1 MGLNNVVLTPGDIEE
16 QVRGLMSRK
25 YISRDYLRLFQA
37 VFEAQYQTEMKL
49 QADDLYPPV
58 TKEEADKRVGQGLPV
73 IDPAKL
79 QVGERE
85 IKDLLRQICA
95 TLAEQTGGENLESAW
110 LLEAIESG
118 QLNPT
123 EMTRKVLAYDRGYF
137 EQLSEEMSKDKEGV
151 IFIVTALVAPFLR
164 VCATSVRDKVDLD
177 LALTKR
183 CPVCGG
189 APLMAKLRRED
200 GKRMLECSLCNTQWI
215 FERLKCPFCSNEEQ
229 GTLGFFFIE
238 EESAYRVYKC
248 DKCKRYIKT
257 VDERKM
263 AEGKPRALV
272 VEDVATLY
280 LDMAAVEEGY
290 QSIRESR
297 WD

>member
-16 QVRGLMSRK
+16 QVRGLTSEK
-25 YISRDYLRLFQA
+25 YVAQDYLRLFQA
-37 VFEAQYQTEMKL
+37 VFEAQYQTETKL

-79 QVGERE
+79 RVGEGE

-95 TLAEQTGGENLESAW
+95 TLAEQTGGENSESAW

-118 QLNPT
+118 RLNPS
-123 EMTRKVLAYDRGYF
+123 EMARKVLAYDRGYF
-137 EQLSEEMSKDKEGV
+137 EQLSEEMGKDKEGV
-151 IFIVTALVAPFLR
+151 IFIATALVAPFLR
-164 VCATSVRDKVDLD
+164 VCAASVRDKVDLD
-177 LALTKR
+177 LALTKG

-189 APLMAKLRRED
+189 APLMAKLQRED
-200 GKRMLECSLCNTQWI
+200 GKRILECSLCNTQWV

-229 GTLGFFFIE
+229 NTLGFFFIE

-257 VDERKM
+257 VDERKIT
-263 AEGKPRALV
+263 EGKLRALV

-290 QSIRESR
+290 QSIRESW